1 VEHPVQG
8 RRVDAAWLA
17 GRLGPT
23 ARDLG
28 VPVEPRLLEPLARY
42 VGLVLEWGARINLT
56 GAKTPEALV
65 DEHIADAWALLP
77 LLPPEPFRFV
87 DVGSGAGLPGLVLGL
102 ARPDAK
108 GVLLEPRGK
117 RHAFLLHA
125 VRQLGLRGRV
135 EVRRERLEAYE
146 PELPHDVA
154 LSRATWPVLEWIR
167 LAPRLVR
174 QPGGRVMGLEGS
186 TRVELPRGVVRHPY
200 RLGSADRAALIYDL

>member
-1 VEHPVQG
+1 
-8 RRVDAAWLA
+8 
-17 GRLGPT
+17 
-23 ARDLG
+23 
-28 VPVEPRLLEPLARY
+28 LARY

-186 TRVELPRGVVRHPY
+186 TRVEHPGLRVERSTWNTPGCGSSVPRGTPRAAGRAFHVEHMDATTGPWYPQPVSGS
-200 RLGSADRAALIYDL
+200 LGSSYGLG